1 MQNETM
7 LEANG
12 GVRSKQSEGLWVSK
26 ELEQLFVV
34 VARYMAYQLVGGSLG
49 HGLVGAL
56 AGVEVVAVGIVA
68 LGERSGDEGAA
79 VHLGEACQ
87 IEADVDGVA
96 TVYGIV
102 DGVALRL
109 GAGHEG
115 YADLASKGDGDV
127 ADKDLGE
134 GDGLGAGEV
143 GKTETQLAAVER
155 HADGVSQREVLGIDG
170 LTAIGD
176 AGGISPTS
184 HPLHVI
190 AHTLIDN

>member
-1 MQNETM
+1 M
-7 LEANG
+7 
-12 GVRSKQSEGLWVSK
+12 GVQGIRTALRGRSAVYGVSACGRQS
-26 ELEQLFVV
+26 
-34 VARYMAYQLVGGSLG
+34 
-49 HGLVGAL
+49 
-56 AGVEVVAVGIVA
+56 GVEVVAVGIVA
-68 LGERSGDEGAA
+68 
-79 VHLGEACQ
+79 
-87 IEADVDGVA
+87 
-96 TVYGIV
+96 
-102 DGVALRL
+102 
-109 GAGHEG
+109 
-115 YADLASKGDGDV
+115 
-127 ADKDLGE
+127 LGE

>member
-1 MQNETM
+1 
-7 LEANG
+7 
-12 GVRSKQSEGLWVSK
+12 
-26 ELEQLFVV
+26 
-34 VARYMAYQLVGGSLG
+34 MAAEVKRQLVGLG
-49 HGLVGAL
+49 I
-56 AGVEVVAVGIVA
+56 VAVGIVA
-68 LGERSGDEGAA
+68 LGERTGDEGAA
-79 VHLGEACQ
+79 VHLRKICQ

-134 GDGLGAGEV
+134 GDGFGAREIR
-143 GKTETQLAAVER
+143 KTETQLAAAER
-155 HADGVSQREVLGIDG
+155 HADGVAQREVLGIDG
-170 LTAIGD
+170 LTAVGD

-190 AHTLIDN
+190 AHTLNNNR

>member
-34 VARYMAYQLVGGSLG
+34 VARYMAYQLVGGSLS

-68 LGERSGDEGAA
+68 
-79 VHLGEACQ
+79 
-87 IEADVDGVA
+87 
-96 TVYGIV
+96 
-102 DGVALRL
+102 
-109 GAGHEG
+109 
-115 YADLASKGDGDV
+115 
-127 ADKDLGE
+127 LGE

-190 AHTLIDN
+190 AHTLIDR

>member
-56 AGVEVVAVGIVA
+56 AGVEVVAVGIV
-68 LGERSGDEGAA
+68 
-79 VHLGEACQ
+79 
-87 IEADVDGVA
+87 
-96 TVYGIV
+96 
-102 DGVALRL
+102 
-109 GAGHEG
+109 
-115 YADLASKGDGDV
+115 
-127 ADKDLGE
+127 DLGE

-143 GKTETQLAAVER
+143 RKTETQLAAVER
-155 HADGVSQREVLGIDG
+155 HADGVWQREVRGIDG